1 MNNKVNYFG
10 IATLF
15 IGTVIGAG
23 FASGQELIQF
33 FGNYGFKGIMGTLLV
48 GLCFTI
54 LSIVIMFTAKNINS
68 IAFEEV
74 AVPNVKA
81 LRIFVNG
88 IITFLSFGILVVM
101 IAGAG
106 AMLNT
111 LTGLSP
117 IIGNISMTIIII
129 SVSWFGTESMLNSF
143 NIVVP
148 VMIVIAIIT
157 GILGIATGPG
167 KAFMP
172 PVAAQTISKNWLLS
186 ALLFV
191 SYNFALSLAV
201 LAPLG
206 VKAKD
211 KKSIVIGSIIGGVT
225 LGSVATLLC
234 IAIVKNFKLISNTSL
249 PVFILAQ
256 NQNKFL
262 GWAYGFV
269 LLAAIFTTAEGI
281 LFALLE
287 RFSQY
292 KVQLFKNR
300 RVMLV
305 SISTLALVG
314 SNVGFSKL
322 VSVLYPI
329 NGYLGFFVIAFL
341 LYNYVATKKQLKVE
355 SKSCTKN
362 AA

>member
-1 MNNKVNYFG
+1 MNNKVSYFG

-23 FASGQELIQF
+23 FASGQEIIQF
-33 FGNYGFKGIMGTLLV
+33 FGNYGFKGIIGTLIV

-54 LSIVIMFTAKNINS
+54 LSIVIMFTARNINS
-68 IAFEEV
+68 VVFEEV
-74 AVPNVKA
+74 AVPNIKA
-81 LRIFVNG
+81 LRIFVNV
-88 IITFLSFGILVVM
+88 IITFLTFGILVVM

-111 LTGLSP
+111 LTGFNPL
-117 IIGNISMTIIII
+117 IGNVLITIIII
-129 SVSWFGTESMLNSF
+129 TVSWFGTESMLNSF
-143 NIVVP
+143 NVVVP
-148 VMIVIAIIT
+148 IMIVIAIIT
-157 GILGIATGPG
+157 GILGIANGPG
-167 KAFMP
+167 KAFML
-172 PVAAQTISKNWLLS
+172 PVAAQTISKNWFLS

-206 VKAKD
+206 VKSKD

-234 IAIVKNFKLISNTSL
+234 IAIVKNFKLVSNSAL
-249 PVFILAQ
+249 PVFIIAQ

-292 KVQLFKNR
+292 KVQLLKNR

-305 SISTLALVG
+305 LISLLALIG

-322 VSVLYPI
+322 VSILYPI
-329 NGYLGFFVIAFL
+329 NGYLGFFIIAFL
-341 LYNYVATKKQLKVE
+341 LYNYVITKKQLKV
-355 SKSCTKN
+355 KQNAKN
-362 AA
+362 